1 MMQKIKNFIINHYT
15 VKNLLI
21 LFLIINPIFDL
32 KIFYNS
38 ISTLIRVICIAFFF
52 TYYFFA
58 SKNNKK
64 YLLLFYPLLII
75 IYFIFHHLNALNF
88 SSLVPGN
95 FNYSILK
102 EALYFVKMICPYMLI
117 YSLYKADLSIKD
129 VFKIINC
136 LILIISL
143 LIIITNLLGISY
155 CNYGSGKIKANF
167 FSWFK
172 NNSSYDYSALL
183 SKGPFEYGN
192 QISAILL
199 MFLPFTTYQYFKRKQ
214 AINIF
219 VILSELFALTLL
231 GTRVAILGV
240 FLVILYFII
249 LYMIFEND
257 QVKVFFK
264 SCIPVAILFILF
276 TSIIPFNPIFSR
288 LREYQEAVQT
298 VTNID
303 NVEIAQKNLNSEE
316 TKSEIS
322 IENISKFDF
331 VKNIYAENKINEN
344 FILER
349 YPYTYDVDFWSE
361 IINSNNPNKTS
372 IRFLEEA
379 MIKRVVSINN
389 NKWDKLLGIT
399 YTRVQ
404 NIFNIEKDF
413 VMQYYSLG
421 IVGLIIIFI
430 PYFTILIC
438 YAIKIIIDKFEEVHL
453 LNMLSFVTIC
463 MIFCISYYSG
473 NLLNNLSFT
482 IYFILLYKLL
492 LTKGVHKNE
501 NI

>member
-1 MMQKIKNFIINHYT
+1 MKQKTKIFLSKNFT
-15 VKNLLI
+15 MKNFLI

-32 KIFYNS
+32 KVSYNS
-38 ISTLIRVICIAFFF
+38 ISTLIRVLCIAFFF
-52 TYYFFA
+52 TYYFFT

-64 YLLLFYPLLII
+64 YLLLIYPILIA
-75 IYFIFHHLNALNF
+75 IYFIFHHLNAKGF
-88 SSLVPGN
+88 TSLVPGN
-95 FNYSILK
+95 FNYSIFK
-102 EALYFVKMICPYMLI
+102 EFLYFIKMICPYMLI
-117 YSLYKADLSIKD
+117 YSLYKADLSIKE

-136 LILIISL
+136 LVLVISL
-143 LIIITNLLGISY
+143 LIIITNILGISY

-172 NNSSYDYSALL
+172 NNSSYDYTALL

-199 MFLPFTTYQYFKRKQ
+199 MFLPFTIYQYFTNKQ

-257 QVKVFFK
+257 QVKVFLK
-264 SCIPVAILFILF
+264 SCIPIAILFILF

-288 LREYQEAVQT
+288 LREYQEVVQT

-303 NVEIAQKNLNSEE
+303 NVEIAQENLNSEE
-316 TKSEIS
+316 INSEIS

-331 VKNIYAENKINEN
+331 VKNTYAENKINEN

-349 YPYTYDVDFWSE
+349 YPYTYDIDFWYE

-389 NKWDKLLGIT
+389 NKWDKFLGIT

-438 YAIKIIIDKFEEVHL
+438 YVIKKIIDKFKKVNL

-463 MIFCISYYSG
+463 MVFCISYYSG
-473 NLLNNLSFT
+473 NLLNSLSFT
-482 IYFILLYKLL
+482 IYFTLLYKLL
-492 LTKGVHKNE
+492 LTKGVNRNE

>member
-1 MMQKIKNFIINHYT
+1 MKQKTKIFLSKNFT
-15 VKNLLI
+15 MKNFLI

-32 KIFYNS
+32 KVSYNS

-52 TYYFFA
+52 TYYFFT
-58 SKNNKK
+58 SRNHKK
-64 YLLLFYPLLII
+64 YLLLIYPSLIA
-75 IYFIFHHLNALNF
+75 IYFIFHHFNAQNF
-88 SSLVPGN
+88 TSLVPGN
-95 FNYSILK
+95 FNYSIFK
-102 EALYFVKMICPYMLI
+102 EVLYFIKMICPYMLV
-117 YSLYKADLSIKD
+117 YSLYKANLSIKE

-136 LILIISL
+136 LVLVISL
-143 LIIITNLLGISY
+143 LIIITNILGISY

-172 NNSSYDYSALL
+172 NNSSYDYTALL

-199 MFLPFTTYQYFKRKQ
+199 MFLPFTIYQYFKNKQ

-249 LYMIFEND
+249 LYMIFENH
-257 QVKVFFK
+257 QVKVFLK
-264 SCIPVAILFILF
+264 SCIPIAILFILF

-288 LREYQEAVQT
+288 LREYQEVVQT

-303 NVEIAQKNLNSEE
+303 NVEIAQENLNSEE
-316 TKSEIS
+316 INSEIS

-331 VKNIYAENKINEN
+331 VKNTYAENKINEN

-349 YPYTYDVDFWSE
+349 YPYTYDVDFWYE

-389 NKWDKLLGIT
+389 NKWDKFLGIT

-438 YAIKIIIDKFEEVHL
+438 YVIKIIIDKFKKVNL
-453 LNMLSFVTIC
+453 LNILSFVTIC
-463 MIFCISYYSG
+463 MVFCISYYSG
-473 NLLNNLSFT
+473 NLLNSLSFT
-482 IYFILLYKLL
+482 IYFTLLYKLL
-492 LTKGVHKNE
+492 LTKGVNKNE